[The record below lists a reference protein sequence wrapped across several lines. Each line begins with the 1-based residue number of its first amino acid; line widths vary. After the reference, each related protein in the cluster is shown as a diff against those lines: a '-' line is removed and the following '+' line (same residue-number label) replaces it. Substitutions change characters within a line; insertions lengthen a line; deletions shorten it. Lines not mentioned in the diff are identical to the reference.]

1 MIALFTALYCL
12 AIWLFYVKRKVKP
25 TPTNLAVCVVI
36 GINAIGGIVIC
47 WRFASP
53 NSSNLV
59 VSRYTVQL
67 VPQVNGPVTKI
78 HAAPNV
84 PLKKGEDILYEIQ
97 PDIYQNTV
105 NQLTASLQAE
115 KNHVVQLEAGVHV
128 AKATVKQNE
137 ASRAAALAEFEVA
150 KGIQDENPSAIAE
163 IKVKQAEEKFNA
175 SSAAVEQATASVDQ
189 AEAGLARARDTVLSL
204 EAELANAQFKL
215 DQCIVY
221 APADGFVT
229 NWQVRE
235 GTMAVSLPFAP
246 IGLFID
252 TSHTTLV
259 ASFSQNVCRN
269 VKPGDS
275 VEISLKTRP
284 GEVFTGKVEAIV
296 QASGEGQFVTTG
308 QFKSVADIG
317 SEGQLAVKLL
327 LDDLEVANSLAMGT
341 AGTVVVYTDWGKPFQ
356 VISTVAVR
364 MNAWMYYINPF

>member
-12 AIWLFYVKRKVKP
+12 AIWLFYVKRKIKP
-25 TPTNLAVCVVI
+25 TPTNLAICAVI
-36 GINAIGGIVIC
+36 GIVAIGGIVIC

-53 NSSNLV
+53 NSSSLV
-59 VSRYTVQL
+59 VSQYTVQL
-67 VPQVNGPVTKI
+67 VPQVNGPVTKL
-78 HAAPNV
+78 HAAPNT
-84 PLKKGEDILYEIQ
+84 PLKKGEDILFEIQ

-115 KNHVVQLEAGVHV
+115 KDHVRQLEAGVLV
-128 AKATVKQNE
+128 AEANLKQNE
-137 ASRAAALAEFEVA
+137 ASQAAALAEFEVA
-150 KGIQDENPSAIAE
+150 EDIQDDNPSAIAQ
-163 IKVKQAEEKFNA
+163 IKVKQAQEKFNA
-175 SSAAVEQATASVDQ
+175 SAAAVEQATASVVQ
-189 AEAGLARARDTVLSL
+189 AEAGLARARNTIRSL

-252 TSHTTLV
+252 TSQTALV

-308 QFKSVADIG
+308 QFNSAANIG
-317 SEGQLAVKLL
+317 SEGKLAVKLL
-327 LDDLEVANSLAMGT
+327 LDDTELASSLAMGT
-341 AGTVVVYTDWGKPFQ
+341 AGTAVVYTDWGKPFQ

-364 MNAWMYYINPF
+364 INAWMYYINPF